1 MTSPSDTKIS
11 ETDIARCASRARLEL
26 SGASRQRIAEELSEV
41 KTLLSVLQTAPRG
54 QFAPLQ
60 QLHEDFTPA
69 REDSVLPSLCRQTAL
84 RNAPETDGTY
94 VRVPPVL

>member
-1 MTSPSDTKIS
+1 MAAGAPS
-11 ETDIARCASRARLEL
+11 ARR
-26 SGASRQRIAEELSEV
+26 SGAVADGGPGNRPSRQRFAEELSEV